1 MKTKEYYSNGKLLIS
16 GEYFVL
22 NGALALAVPV
32 KFGQFL
38 EVTESDNTEII
49 NWKSFENNKLWFTAN
64 FRKNNFEILS
74 SNDREIAKN
83 LSEIFSI
90 ASTYNNNFLRTTV
103 GLQVNSNLNF
113 NRKFGLGSSST
124 LISNI
129 AYWADVDPYKLNEQ
143 AFKGSG
149 YDIACARSNKPIL
162 YQLKNELPEQ
172 FDVSFIPDFNGNIY
186 FVYLGKKQSSLK
198 SINDFRRHYEHDA
211 KTIDLISELTKELA
225 FAKRL
230 DDFEKAIVEHETI
243 VSKAIK
249 KKRIKDSYFSD
260 FEGEIKSLGAWG
272 GDFIMVTSNLSYDKV
287 MEYFKK
293 RKLKIIYSFDEMVKN
308 G

>member
-22 NGALALAVPV
+22 DGALALAVPV
-32 KFGQFL
+32 KFGQYL

-49 NWKSFENNKLWFTAN
+49 NWKSYENNKLWFTAN

-74 SNDREIAKN
+74 SNENQIAENLAEI
-83 LSEIFSI
+83 LSI
-90 ASTYNNNFLRTTV
+90 ASNFNKDFLRTTV

-113 NRKFGLGSSST
+113 DRKYGLGSSST

-129 AYWADVDPYKLNEQ
+129 AYWADIDPYKLNEQ

-162 YQLKNELPEQ
+162 YQLKNGLPEQ

-186 FVYLGKKQSSLK
+186 FVYLGKKQSSLE
-198 SINDFRRHYEHDA
+198 SILDFKKRYKPNTKILDE
-211 KTIDLISELTKELA
+211 ISELTKELA
-225 FAKRL
+225 FSKRL
-230 DDFEKAIVEHETI
+230 DDFDKAIIEHETI

-249 KKRIKDSYFSD
+249 KKRIKDSHFSD
-260 FEGEIKSLGAWG
+260 FDGEIKSLGAWG

-287 MEYFKK
+287 IEYFKK
-293 RKLKIIYSFDEMVKN
+293 HKLKVIYSFDEMVKN